1 MNDLKRYNLVL
12 PEEMYTEL
20 EKVARKRHTSVV
32 EMLRRFIKL
41 GLLVD
46 QIDDRPEAEL
56 LIREGSRERQIVLI

>member
-1 MNDLKRYNLVL
+1 MAELKRYNLVL

-20 EKVARKRHTSVV
+20 EKVAHKRHTSVV

-56 LIREGSRERQIVLI
+56 VIREGSRERQIVLI